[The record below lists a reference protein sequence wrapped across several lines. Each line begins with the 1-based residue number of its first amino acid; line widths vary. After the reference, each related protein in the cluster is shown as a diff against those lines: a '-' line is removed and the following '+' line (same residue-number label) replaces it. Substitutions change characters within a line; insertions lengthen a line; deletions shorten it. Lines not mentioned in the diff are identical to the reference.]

1 MRNMARAGNISG
13 LLVFFVG
20 IGLLIFT
27 FVLAYLAFSN
37 PDRIKAFTDLIPGS
51 GGEFEG
57 AVKAIGYVVAIGLLW
72 VMGSLAGRIVGHGI
86 GMFKA
91 RPSAEGDKEP

>member
-1 MRNMARAGNISG
+1 MRNMARVGHISG

-27 FVLAYLAFSN
+27 FVLAYLAFTN
-37 PDRIKAFTDLIPGS
+37 PDRIKTFTDLIPVS
-51 GGEFEG
+51 GGG
-57 AVKAIGYVVAIGLLW
+57 YKDALKALGYVVAIGLLW
-72 VMGSLAGRIVGHGI
+72 MMGSLAGRIVGHGI

-91 RPSAEGDKEP
+91 RPSAEGDKES

>member
-20 IGLLIFT
+20 ICHDHFHPCPCLSCIHQSGQDKDL
-27 FVLAYLAFSN
+27 S
-37 PDRIKAFTDLIPGS
+37 DLIPGS
-51 GGEFEG
+51 EREFEG
-57 AVKAIGYVVAIGLLW
+57 AVKALGYVVAIGLLW